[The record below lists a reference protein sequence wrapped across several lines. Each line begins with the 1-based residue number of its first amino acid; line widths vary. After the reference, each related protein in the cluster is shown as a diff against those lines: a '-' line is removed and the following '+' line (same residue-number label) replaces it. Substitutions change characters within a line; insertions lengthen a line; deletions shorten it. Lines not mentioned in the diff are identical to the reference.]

1 MIEIG
6 KLCAIPYYYEPGHVI
21 KDTDAIAWYAIPV
34 VMETEKKHEI
44 IVEECDD
51 NKEPVGRYH
60 ATDKRTTIPIGKLKL
75 NSVKHRKEILARVAT
90 NKHRIYARLISR
102 TKMLSACDYIPGQE
116 RRIYVQRIC
125 RKKKTGEY
133 GYNPYKKSF
142 VDNYDHKYKAT
153 DPIKNFVNQF
163 LGEKAQKFKSKSA
176 LVLDFVGDNPLH
188 PGALVTTKIL
198 QKHGVS
204 HIDVPNNNINY
215 ETAENATSFIDANVW
230 PMKCNEFLE
239 KNESARYDIMF
250 LDFCGQLR
258 TNKTDIQLALDRI
271 YTGEQNQGAIFAI
284 TLFVS
289 RTKDEKKEHCE
300 KFIQDEF
307 EKRDFLYEPLRE
319 CIPNG
324 HVCTWFWLLREKT
337 KF

>member
-1 MIEIG
+1 
-6 KLCAIPYYYEPGHVI
+6 
-21 KDTDAIAWYAIPV
+21 
-34 VMETEKKHEI
+34 METEKKHEI

-51 NKEPVGRYH
+51 NRKPTGYFY
-60 ATDKRTTIPIGKLKL
+60 AIDKRTAIPIGKLKS
-75 NSVKHRKEILARVAT
+75 NSVKLRKAIYTASMDPRL
-90 NKHRIYARLISR
+90 YARRISR
-102 TKMLSACDYIPGQE
+102 KTMREEYDYIPD
-116 RRIYVQRIC
+116 
-125 RKKKTGEY
+125 KKPVADKYESNSTEHIK
-133 GYNPYKKSF
+133 NSIA
-142 VDNYDHKYKAT
+142 DNYDHKYKAT

-188 PGALVTTKIL
+188 PGALATTKIL

-204 HIDVPNNNINY
+204 HIDVPNDKINY

-307 EKRDFLYEPLRE
+307 EKRDFLYEPLRD

-337 KF
+337 KCFK